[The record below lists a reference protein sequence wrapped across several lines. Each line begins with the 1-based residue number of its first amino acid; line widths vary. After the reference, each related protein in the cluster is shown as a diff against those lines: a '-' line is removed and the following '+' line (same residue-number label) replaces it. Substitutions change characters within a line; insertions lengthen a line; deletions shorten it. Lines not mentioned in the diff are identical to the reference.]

1 MVFAWISILAGTLVI
16 NTIFVMTLL
25 AALTWDERVVALFA
39 TAILAASLVFTL
51 RTVRSLATPP
61 AHRH

>member
-1 MVFAWISILAGTLVI
+1 MVFAWISILASTLVI

-25 AALTWDERVVALFA
+25 AALTLEERVVFLFA
-39 TAILAASLVFTL
+39 TVILAGGLVFTL

-61 AHRH
+61 SE

>member
-1 MVFAWISILAGTLVI
+1 MVFAWISILASTLVI

-25 AALTWDERVVALFA
+25 AALTSEERMVFLFA
-39 TAILAASLVFTL
+39 AVLLAAGLVFTL

-61 AHRH
+61 SE